1 MIYQDLVDILFAR
14 GDFNKEIK
22 VSVLVSRSHAST
34 AVETIDVLFAG
45 DRLVVELTEAQVR
58 QLGVE

>member
-14 GDFNKEIK
+14 GELNKEIK
-22 VSVLVSRSHAST
+22 VSVLVEHEHVST
-34 AVETIDVLFAG
+34 AVETVDVLFV
-45 DRLVVELTEAQVR
+45 DDNLVASLTEAQVK